1 MEPAWDSLSLSL
13 SLPLSLSQNKYLRK
27 KETFKQHTSISHSLE
42 AGGPSRGGSSGKGI
56 VVLVRAPPSGR
67 LTSPGPPLLT
77 PSCGALVL
85 NLQAGEGANVQPEA
99 VPFLVSGCFFLVQVP
114 LSPSS
119 LPQASESP
127 GPPPRSPYSP
137 HTPGAP
143 TPPGSTQPPEP
154 PR

>member
-1 MEPAWDSLSLSL
+1 MLTAWNLLGILSLS
-13 SLPLSLSQNKYLRK
+13 LSLSQNKYLRK
-27 KETFKQHTSISHSLE
+27 KATFKQHTSISHGLE
-42 AGGPSRGGSSGKGI
+42 AGGPSCGGSSSKGI

-77 PSCGALVL
+77 PSCGALAL
-85 NLQAGEGANVQPEA
+85 NLQAGGRANVQPEA

-127 GPPPRSPYSP
+127 GPPP
-137 HTPGAP
+137 GAP
-143 TPPGSTQPPEP
+143 TPPTPPEPPQPPEP